1 MVKEILPIES
11 ASIDRTIVMAFER
24 VSQVFR
30 TLLWESGKRKKLSPI
45 QIQFLLYIS
54 AHHRK
59 FSSVSELAR
68 TFHLTPATVSDAI
81 KSLEQKGIVQ
91 KIISRRDGRKF
102 PISLTRE
109 GFSIARQ
116 LSDCYKP
123 VIDLVHDFPMERR
136 ETVMIFLLRL
146 LESFQA
152 HHLLDEIKTCLSCTY
167 FQGELDSIQP
177 QTQPFCLL
185 RNVSLPVGE
194 LRLNC
199 PNFILRNI

>member
-11 ASIDRTIVMAFER
+11 TSIDHTIVTAFER

-30 TLLWESGKRKKLSPI
+30 ALLWESGKRKKLSPI

-54 AHHRK
+54 AHPRK

-81 KSLEQKGIVQ
+81 KSMEQKGIVQ

-109 GFSIARQ
+109 GFSVARQ

-123 VIDLVHDFPMERR
+123 VVDLVHDFPIERR
-136 ETVMIFLLRL
+136 KAVMIFLLRL

-152 HHLLDEIKTCLSCTY
+152 HHLLDEIKTCLSCTH
-167 FQGELDSIQP
+167 FHGELDSIQP
-177 QTQPFCLL
+177 HQQPFCRL
-185 RNVSLPVGE
+185 RNVSLSVSE

-199 PNFILRNI
+199 PNFILRDI